1 MSVVDRIART
11 LVTSALASVVLASPA
26 LAASTPPQVTEGIEM
41 VRIGDRDYPR
51 VRVSDGRW
59 WYVAPSCPWPTPEM
73 PGDAVC
79 GGEQVILRDDAD
91 LRCTFVVSYR
101 GELRPSRATWR
112 FCLSRPP
119 LSPAY
124 LWTEEQNS
132 NRINQLRNA
141 IGSCPGPETGCLPM
155 QRWPRAA
162 DGTIDCAAIPRD
174 QLGEALA
181 AASAN
186 GTDQAVVD
194 RVCGVLNAYITGR
207 SFPSGTTAA
216 DLNLAG
222 RAVADGVPMGTST
235 APGDTVV
242 DWGSVGDSLDA
253 MCAAQGHLPAL
264 GALCGGKNVV
274 EAGMK
279 LWGVMD
285 CATEFDKC
293 LAEAAARAML
303 TGLELTLGAL
313 RQPTTVDFNEPGLRS
328 ILGALGTVSA
338 YLVLTFLLINAV
350 IAAVRMR
357 TRELAEGG
365 LGVVR
370 WAFGL
375 GVGLTLVSL
384 AIFVSDR
391 VADWF
396 ADQTAGTADAV
407 YVRFFALMHQL
418 AVSDQVSQ
426 STGWLLVMLVF
437 LLGAVAAGVAYL
449 LLVFRKGAIVLAVA
463 VLVLQLAGG
472 AGPRALRRW
481 PRKGLSVLWACVIAK
496 PLSVIVF
503 RLGESWIGAGRGLGD
518 LLIGVGTLGVAA
530 FAPFVVVKWFP
541 LDGDVLGAGRGSMAM
556 SSATVLAMLATRTSH
571 SNSTANSHTGHA
583 ATATDQ
589 TSRPVSA
596 MLPPQAAPLT
606 PTPSSAVAP
615 GPHPTPPQRRGEP
628 APAAA
633 GPERVE
639 SVRREEDGRRSG
651 LARAAIAGVAVAV
664 AGQVAM
670 DGVTSGGATD
680 SPYPDQ
686 LPYLP
691 YPSHNPTSPTT
702 RGEQQPPTPP
712 QRQLGPAENKGRW

>member
-1 MSVVDRIART
+1 MSAADRVTGVLSLWLLMT
-11 LVTSALASVVLASPA
+11 LALASPA
-26 LAASTPPQVTEGIEM
+26 YARPERPQASDGIEM

-51 VRVSDGRW
+51 LRVSDGRW
-59 WYVAPSCPWPTPEM
+59 WYLAPSCPWIPSQVP
-73 PGDAVC
+73 PDSVC
-79 GGEQVILRDDAD
+79 GGEQVILRDDTD
-91 LRCTFVVSYR
+91 LRCTFVMTYR
-101 GELRPSRATWR
+101 AEVTPARAIWR

-124 LWTEEQNS
+124 LWTEEQNT

-141 IGSCPGPETGCLPM
+141 VGSCPDAATGCLPM

-162 DGTIDCAAIPRD
+162 DGSIDCATIPRD
-174 QLGEALA
+174 QLGESLA

-186 GTDQAVVD
+186 GTDATVIGK
-194 RVCGVLNAYITGR
+194 VCAVLNAYITGR
-207 SFPSGTTAA
+207 SFPAGTTAA

-222 RAVADGVPMGTST
+222 RAVADGVPMGSST
-235 APGDTVV
+235 APIDTVT
-242 DWGSVGDSLDA
+242 DWGLVGDSLDA
-253 MCAAQGHLPAL
+253 LCATQAQLPSL
-264 GALCGGKNVV
+264 TLVCGGKNVV
-274 EAGMK
+274 EAGAK

-285 CATEFDKC
+285 CASEFDKC

-313 RQPTTVDFNEPGLRS
+313 RQPTSVNFDEPGLRS
-328 ILGALGTVSA
+328 VLGALGTVSA
-338 YLVLTFLLINAV
+338 YLVLLFLLINAV
-350 IAAVRMR
+350 IAVVRMR
-357 TRELAEGG
+357 TRELAESG

-384 AIFVSDR
+384 AVFVSDR

-396 ADQTAGTADAV
+396 ADETAGTSQAV

-418 AVSDQVSQ
+418 VLSDQVSQ
-426 STGWLLVMLVF
+426 SQGWLLLMLVF

-472 AGPRALRRW
+472 AGPGALRKW

-496 PLSVIVF
+496 PVTVIVF

-541 LDGDVLGAGRGSMAM
+541 LDSDVLGASRGSMAM
-556 SSATVLAMLATRTSH
+556 SSATVLAMLATRTS
-571 SNSTANSHTGHA
+571 SSTSRTGQSTPKA
-583 ATATDQ
+583 DRQATTAT
-589 TSRPVSA
+589 
-596 MLPPQAAPLT
+596 MLPPHPAPHGV
-606 PTPSSAVAP
+606 VAS
-615 GPHPTPPQRRGEP
+615 GPMPQRRGDDVPVPPEP
-628 APAAA
+628 HRA
-633 GPERVE
+633 E
-639 SVRREEDGRRSG
+639 STRRDEDGRRSG
-651 LARAAIAGVAVAV
+651 LAKAAIAGVVVAV

-670 DGVTSGGATD
+670 DGVISGGATD

-691 YPSHNPTSPTT
+691 YPSHTPT
-702 RGEQQPPTPP
+702 RHGDQHQQ
-712 QRQLGPAENKGRW
+712 QRRLGPAENQGRW

>member
-11 LVTSALASVVLASPA
+11 LVVWPLVMLVMASPA
-26 LAASTPPQVTEGIEM
+26 IAAPVPPQVSDGIEM

-51 VRVSDGRW
+51 LRVSDGRW
-59 WYVAPSCPWPTPEM
+59 WYVAPSCPWPSPQV

-79 GGEQVILRDDAD
+79 GGEQVVLRDDHD
-91 LRCTFVVSYR
+91 LRCTFVHSYR
-101 GELRPSRATWR
+101 AELTPPRATWR
-112 FCLSRPP
+112 FCLTRPP

-141 IGSCPGPETGCLPM
+141 VGSCPDADTGCMPM

-162 DGTIDCAAIPRD
+162 EGTIDCAAVPRD
-174 QLGEALA
+174 QLGESLA
-181 AASAN
+181 AASS
-186 GTDQAVVD
+186 TDPAVVD
-194 RVCGVLNAYITGR
+194 RVCAVLNAYLTGR
-207 SFPSGTTAA
+207 SFPTGMTAA
-216 DLNLAG
+216 ELNLAG

-242 DWGSVGDSLDA
+242 DWGKVGDSLEA
-253 MCAAQGHLPAL
+253 LCATQGHLPSL
-264 GALCGGKNVV
+264 GALCGGKSVV
-274 EAGMK
+274 EAGLK

-313 RQPTTVDFNEPGLRS
+313 RQPTGVDFDEPGLRS

-338 YLVLTFLLINAV
+338 YLVLLFLLVNAV
-350 IAAVRMR
+350 VAAVRMR

-396 ADQTAGTADAV
+396 ADETAGTSEAV
-407 YVRFFALMHQL
+407 YVRFFVLMHQL
-418 AVSDQVSQ
+418 VRSDQITQ
-426 STGWLLVMLVF
+426 TTGWLLVMVVF
-437 LLGAVAAGVAYL
+437 LVGAVAAGVAYL

-472 AGPRALRRW
+472 AGPRALRKW

-496 PLSVIVF
+496 PLTVVVF

-556 SSATVLAMLATRTSH
+556 SSATVLAMLATRTS
-571 SNSTANSHTGHA
+571 SAVPSRAEGTAPSGDIPANRSATTVLPSQPASANSG
-583 ATATDQ
+583 
-589 TSRPVSA
+589 SA
-596 MLPPQAAPLT
+596 
-606 PTPSSAVAP
+606 
-615 GPHPTPPQRRGEP
+615 PPQRRADDVP
-628 APAAA
+628 A
-633 GPERVE
+633 GQVE
-639 SVRREEDGRRSG
+639 SVRRDEDERRSG
-651 LARAAIAGVAVAV
+651 LANAAIAGVVVAV
-664 AGQVAM
+664 GGQVAM
-670 DGVTSGGATD
+670 DGVTSGGAID

-691 YPSHNPTSPTT
+691 YPSHTSA
-702 RGEQQPPTPP
+702 RHGDHQPAPP
-712 QRQLGPAENKGRW
+712 QRRLGPAENQGRW

>member
-11 LVTSALASVVLASPA
+11 LVVWPLVTLALASPA
-26 LAASTPPQVTEGIEM
+26 IAAPQPPEVTDGIGM

-51 VRVSDGRW
+51 LRVSDGRW
-59 WYVAPSCPWPTPEM
+59 WYLAPSCPWPSPQV
-73 PGDAVC
+73 PADAVC
-79 GGEQVILRDDAD
+79 GGEQVILRDDTD
-91 LRCTFVVSYR
+91 LRCTFVMTYR
-101 GELRPSRATWR
+101 AEVTPPRATWR
-112 FCLSRPP
+112 FCLSQPP

-124 LWTEEQNS
+124 HWTEEQNG
-132 NRINQLRNA
+132 NRVNQLRNA
-141 IGSCPGPETGCLPM
+141 IGSCPDAATGCMPM
-155 QRWPRAA
+155 QRWPRGA
-162 DGTIDCAAIPRD
+162 DGRIDCAAIPRD
-174 QLGEALA
+174 QLGESLA

-186 GTDQAVVD
+186 GTDTAVID
-194 RVCGVLNAYITGR
+194 RVCAVLNAYITGR
-207 SFPSGTTAA
+207 SFPAGTTAA

-222 RAVADGVPMGTST
+222 RTVADGVPLGTST
-235 APGDTVV
+235 APGHTVI
-242 DWGSVGDSLDA
+242 DWRKVGDSLDA
-253 MCAAQGHLPAL
+253 LCATQGHLPAL
-264 GALCGGKNVV
+264 GALCGGKNAV
-274 EAGMK
+274 EAGVK

-313 RQPTTVDFNEPGLRS
+313 RQPTAVNFDEPGLRS

-350 IAAVRMR
+350 VAAVRMR

-396 ADQTAGTADAV
+396 ADETAGTSEAV
-407 YVRFFALMHQL
+407 YVRFFVLMHQL
-418 AVSDQVSQ
+418 ALSDQVTQ
-426 STGWLLVMLVF
+426 TRGWLLIMLVF

-463 VLVLQLAGG
+463 LLVLQLAGG
-472 AGPRALRRW
+472 AGPRALRKW
-481 PRKGLSVLWACVIAK
+481 PRKGVSVLWACVIAK
-496 PLSVIVF
+496 PLTVIVF
-503 RLGESWIGAGRGLGD
+503 RLGESWIGTGRGLGE

-556 SSATVLAMLATRTSH
+556 SSATVLAMLATRTS
-571 SNSTANSHTGHA
+571 SSSSTARPGTGLTASSGEVQASRGA
-583 ATATDQ
+583 AT
-589 TSRPVSA
+589 V
-596 MLPPQAAPLT
+596 LPPQRT
-606 PTPSSAVAP
+606 PAGGVPSGSGSA
-615 GPHPTPPQRRGEP
+615 PPQRRGDDV
-628 APAAA
+628 PAA
-633 GPERVE
+633 PVE
-639 SVRREEDGRRSG
+639 SVRRDEGERRSG
-651 LARAAIAGVAVAV
+651 LARAAIAGVVVAV

-691 YPSHNPTSPTT
+691 YPSHTAT
-702 RGEQQPPTPP
+702 RHGDQQQPNPP
-712 QRQLGPAENKGRW
+712 QRRLGPAENQGRW

>member
-1 MSVVDRIART
+1 MSAADRVT
-11 LVTSALASVVLASPA
+11 GVLVLWLLVTLASAAPAQARPERPQASD
-26 LAASTPPQVTEGIEM
+26 GIEM

-51 VRVSDGRW
+51 LRVSDGRW
-59 WYVAPSCPWPTPEM
+59 WYLAPSCPWTPAQV
-73 PGDAVC
+73 PGDSVC
-79 GGEQVILRDDAD
+79 GGEQVILRDDTD
-91 LRCTFVVSYR
+91 LRCTFVMTYR
-101 GELRPSRATWR
+101 AEVTPARATWR
-112 FCLSRPP
+112 FCLSLPP

-124 LWTEEQNS
+124 LWTEEQNT

-141 IGSCPGPETGCLPM
+141 VGSCPDASTGCMPM
-155 QRWPRAA
+155 QRWPRTA
-162 DGTIDCAAIPRD
+162 DGSIDCAAIPRD
-174 QLGEALA
+174 QLGESLA

-186 GTDQAVVD
+186 GADTAVID
-194 RVCGVLNAYITGR
+194 KVCGILNAYITGR
-207 SFPSGTTAA
+207 SFPAGTTAA

-235 APGDTVV
+235 APSDTVT
-242 DWGSVGDSLDA
+242 DWGLVGDSLDA
-253 MCAAQGHLPAL
+253 LCATQAHLPSLAL
-264 GALCGGKNVV
+264 VCGGKKVV
-274 EAGMK
+274 EAGAK

-285 CATEFDKC
+285 CASEFDKC

-313 RQPTTVDFNEPGLRS
+313 RQPTSVDLDEPGLRS

-338 YLVLTFLLINAV
+338 YLVLLFLLINAV
-350 IAAVRMR
+350 IAVLRMR
-357 TRELAEGG
+357 TRELAESG

-396 ADQTAGTADAV
+396 ADETAGTSDAV
-407 YVRFFALMHQL
+407 YVRFFALMLQL
-418 AVSDQVSQ
+418 TMSDQVSQ

-437 LLGAVAAGVAYL
+437 LVGAVAAGVAYL

-463 VLVLQLAGG
+463 VLILQLAGG
-472 AGPRALRRW
+472 AGPRTLRKW

-496 PLSVIVF
+496 PVTVIVF

-556 SSATVLAMLATRTSH
+556 SSATVLAMLATRTS
-571 SNSTANSHTGHA
+571 NSGSTVQASAGQSAPTDRQA
-583 ATATDQ
+583 ATAT
-589 TSRPVSA
+589 
-596 MLPPQAAPLT
+596 MLPPR
-606 PTPSSAVAP
+606 PTPSGVVAS
-615 GPHPTPPQRRGEP
+615 GAMPPQRRGEDMP
-628 APAAA
+628 T
-633 GPERVE
+633 PEPQRGE
-639 SVRREEDGRRSG
+639 SARGGEDGRRSG
-651 LARAAIAGVAVAV
+651 LAKAAIAGVAVAV

-691 YPSHNPTSPTT
+691 YPSHTPT
-702 RGEQQPPTPP
+702 RHGDQQPLPP
-712 QRQLGPAENKGRW
+712 QHRLGPAENQGRW